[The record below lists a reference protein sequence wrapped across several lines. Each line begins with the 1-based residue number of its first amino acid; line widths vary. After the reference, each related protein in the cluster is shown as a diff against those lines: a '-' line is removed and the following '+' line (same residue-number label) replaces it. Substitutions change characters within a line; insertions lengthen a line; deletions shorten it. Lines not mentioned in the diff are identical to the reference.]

1 MALSR
6 KQRDQMRALCG
17 EIHDEDGVDPRDFF
31 RDGAASRHKN
41 DYATLRLCA
50 QVRQTLEL
58 VLPGALSAAGAA
70 ARVASVTP
78 APDASRLLASIA
90 IDATTPE
97 ATKQWIETRLAELA
111 PWLRSEVAASI
122 TRRKSPMLSWAL
134 ILDDQ
139 AITHREA
146 PHVND

>member
-17 EIHDEDGVDPRDFF
+17 EIHDDDGVDPRDFF
-31 RDGAASRHKN
+31 RDGGASRHKN

-58 VLPGALSAAGAA
+58 VLPGALGAAGAA
-70 ARVASVTP
+70 LRVASVTP
-78 APDASRLLASIA
+78 APDASRLLVSIV
-90 IDATTPE
+90 IDESTPE
-97 ATKQWIETRLAELA
+97 ATKRWIEARLVEIA

-134 ILDDQ
+134 ILDDD
-139 AITHREA
+139 ARTNEEA
-146 PHVND
+146 PNVDE